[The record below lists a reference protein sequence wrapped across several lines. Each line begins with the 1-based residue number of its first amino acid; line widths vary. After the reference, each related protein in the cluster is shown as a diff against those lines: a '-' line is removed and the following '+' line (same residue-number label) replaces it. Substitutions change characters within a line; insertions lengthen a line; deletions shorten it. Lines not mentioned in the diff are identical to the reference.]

1 MPANLTPQYL
11 EAEKNFRLAKTPLE
25 KIAALEEMLAV
36 MPKHKGTDHLRA
48 ELRTRM
54 AKLNQS
60 LDKKT
65 ATQRASMMVEKVG
78 AAQVAVIGLPNSG
91 KSQIVSSVTKA
102 ATKVAEYPF
111 TTHNAIP
118 GMMNFENIQIQ
129 LVDTPPLTEQPPE
142 WWHLNIIRRAD
153 GLIVV
158 VDLSDDLVFQ
168 IEIIMN
174 VLEEKRIRLG
184 VGNADENEEV
194 PVTYKKTLLV
204 GNKADLDKNGKAYR
218 ELLDKYG
225 ETLPI
230 IAISATGENLDEL
243 RLGVYNMLN
252 IIRVYTKTPGSK
264 PDLTDPIVLDIG
276 STLEEGAIAV
286 HKDFGKNLKYARI
299 WGSGKFDGVMVKRDH
314 VLHDGDIIELH
325 A

>member
-48 ELRTRM
+48 ELRTRI

-60 LDKKT
+60 MDKKT
-65 ATQRASMMVEKVG
+65 ATQRATMIVEKVG
-78 AAQVAVIGLPNSG
+78 AAQIALIGLPNSG
-91 KSQIVSSVTKA
+91 KSQIVASLTKA
-102 ATKVAEYPF
+102 NPKVADYPF
-111 TTHNAIP
+111 TTHNATP

-153 GLIVV
+153 GLMIV
-158 VDLSDDLVFQ
+158 VDLSEDTLFQ
-168 IEIIMN
+168 MEIISG
-174 VLEEKRIRLG
+174 VLEEKRICLWP
-184 VGNADENEEV
+184 GNADEDEES
-194 PVTYKKTLLV
+194 PVMYKKSLLV
-204 GNKADLDKNGKAYR
+204 GNKADLDKAGRGYR
-218 ELLDKYG
+218 TLSDNYGAKLPVIAVSALSEDLD
-225 ETLPI
+225 
-230 IAISATGENLDEL
+230 DL
-243 RLGVYNMLN
+243 RLSVYRTLN

-264 PDLTDPIVLDIG
+264 ADMNDPIVLEAG

-286 HKDFGKNLKYARI
+286 HKDFGKHLKYARV

-314 VLHDGDIIELH
+314 VLQDGDIIELH
-325 A
+325 T